1 MNMCNCTRCIMLLL
15 PINLDRRLS
24 QPLAKNVVVAVWDVQ
39 ELHSASS
46 EILDGGDDVKRPG
59 VHDIFRVVDIITIY
73 RQGSSYYH
81 DIFNARF
88 CHDSE
93 SYNLDLMIDHLMAI
107 CWTPALP

>member
-1 MNMCNCTRCIMLLL
+1 MYNVLLSS
-15 PINLDRRLS
+15 IDLDRGLS

-73 RQGSSYYH
+73 RKGSRYH
-81 DIFNARF
+81 YAIFRVLVF
-88 CHDSE
+88 
-93 SYNLDLMIDHLMAI
+93 L
-107 CWTPALP
+107 